1 MKWGFKFSVE
11 KNKFMLFTKK
21 RLREDSEVKLYRS
34 NLERVESFRFLG
46 VYFDARL
53 TWKEHVGQ
61 VEDKCKKVLNV
72 MRCLPGVEW
81 GADTAPLRYI
91 YVALIRSRLDY
102 GSVAYGSA
110 AKSVLAG
117 LDRIQTQGLRVC
129 LGAVRT
135 LPACALQIEAG

>member
-1 MKWGFKFSVE
+1 M
-11 KNKFMLFTKK
+11 
-21 RLREDSEVKLYRS
+21 
-34 NLERVESFRFLG
+34 
-46 VYFDARL
+46 YFDALL

-72 MRCLPGVEW
+72 MRCLTGVEW
-81 GADTAPLRYI
+81 GADTASLRCI

-117 LDRIQTQGLRVC
+117 LDRIQTQGLHRNTPVGETN
-129 LGAVRT
+129 L
-135 LPACALQIEAG
+135 